1 MYLPVD
7 VWQGYTGYWQSAF
20 VRENF
25 LSIGHAAWQ
34 GYLTQWRGL
43 VACDVEVV
51 DVSTLD
57 WRSDHVRYSI
67 QYIPVPEV
75 QPYLKIH
82 NLDTDFV
89 RHLME
94 VVRTY
99 PPGQDMLVAV
109 FGNGQVDINWLQ
121 NLAISPPNCYHEV
134 CNRRSEFTLEPSS
147 DRRCKDGC

>member
-7 VWQGYTGYWQSAF
+7 FWQGYTGYWQSAF
-20 VRENF
+20 IRENF

-43 VACDVEVV
+43 VACGVEVV

-89 RHLME
+89 HHLME
-94 VVRTY
+94 VV
-99 PPGQDMLVAV
+99 
-109 FGNGQVDINWLQ
+109 I
-121 NLAISPPNCYHEV
+121 
-134 CNRRSEFTLEPSS
+134 PS
-147 DRRCKDGC
+147 CA